1 MGCRDG
7 CFCFHHSVGGQGA
20 CERGCISGCLGGGGG
35 RCEPSGAFSCRA
47 SAPVAERPTS
57 TNGWLFNRA
66 GLDSD
71 YSSLNSK
78 EFCDKLFNDYI
89 KGTKPKKT
97 EAVDDI
103 CNEIEIDGEWDFDYD
118 TGYNKILRID
128 LKNWFIQYNRWEYFA
143 ILKREIGMK
152 KKKYKN
158 LIEQIKTPYICSIDD
173 GSDLHDILMSN
184 ERLFHKILLNINNN
198 H

>member
-1 MGCRDG
+1 MGIKRREG
-7 CFCFHHSVGGQGA
+7 F
-20 CERGCISGCLGGGGG
+20 ISNSSSSSFILNFD
-35 RCEPSGAFSCRA
+35 EEINSKEQLHEKIFKEETE
-47 SAPVAERPTS
+47 V
-57 TNGWLFNRA
+57 
-66 GLDSD
+66 DSD

-173 GSDLHDILMSN
+173 GSVLHDILMSN
-184 ERLFHKILLNINNN
+184 ERLFQKIILNVNNN